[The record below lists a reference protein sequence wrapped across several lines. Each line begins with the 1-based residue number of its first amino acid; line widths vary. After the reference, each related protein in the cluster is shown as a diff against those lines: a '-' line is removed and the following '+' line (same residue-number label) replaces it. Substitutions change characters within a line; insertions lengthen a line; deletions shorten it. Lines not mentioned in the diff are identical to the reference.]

1 MQWEFEDFRSKDP
14 KDPGPWSTWIVPA
27 EFVGTYLWRL
37 TFWCL
42 LLPLILFGSI
52 LTPAGFFLQIL
63 VIDYFSWL
71 KLKQTG
77 LL

>member
-1 MQWEFEDFRSKDP
+1 MQWEFEDFRP
-14 KDPGPWSTWIVPA
+14 KDAKAPGPWSTWIVPA